1 MGIACCEKEWGFLLA
16 RQELTDEQLFSRLIK
31 GDRESLRPLMERH
44 GDAVKFYI
52 HGYISDIDM
61 AEEIMLEA
69 FARLLVKAPSL
80 RTGGF
85 KPYLFKTARNLALK
99 HLNYRSR
106 FTSLDALAYEPVE
119 DHQLEESLL
128 RDERER
134 ELYRNLDRIAPEY
147 REALYLVYIE
157 ELSYVEAAAVMRKS
171 RKQVENLVYRGK
183 RAMKALMDKG
193 EGQSS
198 EAGERTPSSAAV
210 ATRRQSPT
218 FGGDGA

>member
-1 MGIACCEKEWGFLLA
+1 
-16 RQELTDEQLFSRLIK
+16 
-31 GDRESLRPLMERH
+31 MERH

-69 FARLLVKAPSL
+69 FARLLVKAPTL

-85 KPYLFKTARNLALK
+85 KPYLYKTARNLALK

-106 FTSLDALAYEPVE
+106 FTSLDALAFEPVE
-119 DHQLEESLL
+119 DRQLEEGLL

-193 EGQSS
+193 E
-198 EAGERTPSSAAV
+198 EAGKGASSAA
-210 ATRRQSPT
+210 ASPMRLSPAAI
-218 FGGDGA
+218 GGDGA

>member
-1 MGIACCEKEWGFLLA
+1 MA
-16 RQELTDEQLFSRLIK
+16 RQELTDEQLFNRLIR

-69 FARLLVKAPSL
+69 FARLLVKAPTL

-85 KPYLFKTARNLALK
+85 KPYLYKTARNLALK

-106 FTSLDALAYEPVE
+106 FTSLDALAFEPVE
-119 DHQLEESLL
+119 DRQLEEGLL

-193 EGQSS
+193 E
-198 EAGERTPSSAAV
+198 EAGKGASSAA
-210 ATRRQSPT
+210 ASPMRLSPAAI
-218 FGGDGA
+218 GGDGA